1 MSDELFPG
9 FKVSPKD
16 PSRDLRPPF
25 TVALTPREMDER
37 DYEDDD
43 FEGAPCRNCEGWG
56 YTDCFCG
63 GDFCVC
69 DYGGEKPCLTC
80 V

>member
-16 PSRDLRPPF
+16 LSRDLRPPL
-25 TVALTPREMDER
+25 TVALTPREMDADDGEEF
-37 DYEDDD
+37 ED
-43 FEGAPCRNCEGWG
+43 APCEKCNGWG

-63 GDFCVC
+63 GDLCVC
-69 DYGGEKPCLTC
+69 RYHGERPCWNC